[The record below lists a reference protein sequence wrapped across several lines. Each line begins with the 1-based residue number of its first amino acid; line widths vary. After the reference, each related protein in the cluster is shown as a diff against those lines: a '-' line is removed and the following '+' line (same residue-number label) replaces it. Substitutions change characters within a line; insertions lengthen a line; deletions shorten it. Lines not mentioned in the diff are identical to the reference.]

1 MSGRLR
7 SWAGRLRRDAT
18 ALYLA
23 ARDPRTPRAA
33 RFIAIAVAIYALS
46 PIDLI
51 PDFIPVLGQ
60 LDDLLIVPLGIWLTL
75 KLIPAEVM
83 AEHRRAADEAVGK
96 PVSYI
101 VTAMIIVAWLLAAI
115 LTGWLALRL
124 WKLLM
129 KL

>member
-60 LDDLLIVPLGIWLTL
+60 LDDLLIVPLGIWLAL
-75 KLIPAEVM
+75 KLIPDEVM
-83 AEHRRAADEAVGK
+83 DEHRRAAEEVVDAPGGIAATLTIVLLWLVG
-96 PVSYI
+96 V
-101 VTAMIIVAWLLAAI
+101 I
-115 LTGWLALRL
+115 LTGWIAIRL
-124 WKLLM
+124 WRILARI
-129 KL
+129 